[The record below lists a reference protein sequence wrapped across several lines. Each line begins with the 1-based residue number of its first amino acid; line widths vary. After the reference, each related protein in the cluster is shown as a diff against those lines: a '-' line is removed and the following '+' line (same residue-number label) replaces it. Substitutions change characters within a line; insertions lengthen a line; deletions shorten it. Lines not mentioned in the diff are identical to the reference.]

1 MYRLLLIIAIALLA
15 VPSQTVHAGRL
26 DDSASPRQRIDAKP
40 RWQYSGEDALSQE
53 KIGRMVVE
61 VPNVEIRLD
70 TSAWRGKAARI
81 YLTLPT
87 IVPGVQSP
95 EGLRAEWRTRSG
107 MLPGSLS
114 PGSRTLV
121 FDGIIERAQTV
132 EFFDFTLYLDSRF
145 TQRGIRFEPKFDIEA
160 R

>member
-1 MYRLLLIIAIALLA
+1 MKRLLPSLLA
-15 VPSQTVHAGRL
+15 LMFAAQGYAAFAGRL

-40 RWQYSGEDALSQE
+40 RWQYYGEDALSPE
-53 KIGRMVVE
+53 KIGRMVVD

-70 TSAWRGKAARI
+70 TSAWRGKPARI
-81 YLTLPT
+81 YLTLPPL
-87 IVPGVQSP
+87 VPGVQSP
-95 EGLRAEWRTRSG
+95 EGLRAEWRTRGG
-107 MLPGSLS
+107 MLPGTLS

-121 FDGIIERAQTV
+121 FDGIIDRALTV

-145 TQRGIRFEPKFDIEA
+145 TQRGIRFEPKFDIES